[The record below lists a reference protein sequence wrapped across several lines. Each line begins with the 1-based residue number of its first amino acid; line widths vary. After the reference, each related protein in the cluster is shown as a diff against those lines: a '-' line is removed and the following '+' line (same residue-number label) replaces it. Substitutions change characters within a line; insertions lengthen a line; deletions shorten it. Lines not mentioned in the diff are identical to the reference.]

1 MSQKKTHVEH
11 TNTHT
16 YTHHHTHT
24 HTYVYIYIL
33 AGPVEISTER
43 GAIIL
48 FSRNILF
55 QYKYIHRT
63 KVLEG
68 IRKNVNI
75 YTIPQQLK
83 FLMPM
88 MIQFYMI

>member
-1 MSQKKTHVEH
+1 ME
-11 TNTHT
+11 
-16 YTHHHTHT
+16 
-24 HTYVYIYIL
+24 L
-33 AGPVEISTER
+33 
-43 GAIIL
+43 
-48 FSRNILF
+48 
-55 QYKYIHRT
+55 
-63 KVLEG
+63 

>member
-1 MSQKKTHVEH
+1 MAAIRENYSRAKNGYRNWVLFE
-11 TNTHT
+11 NRPVL
-16 YTHHHTHT
+16 YFCNI
-24 HTYVYIYIL
+24 IYL
-33 AGPVEISTER
+33 VAGLVEISTER
-43 GAIIL
+43 GA
-48 FSRNILF
+48 NILF
-55 QYKYIHRT
+55 QYKYIYRT